1 MAVMTMK
8 KITQLSDV
16 QSLRLRHDTAIQGKT
31 QKTGFADLMQEEIQ
45 KESVHFSKHAE
56 TRIRQRGIEVSDD
69 MLTSLNQAVQKA
81 REKGAKDTV
90 IIGTQGAFIVNVPN
104 NIVVTTMTE
113 QEMKNNIFTNIDS
126 AVLM

>member
-1 MAVMTMK
+1 MAIKNV
-8 KITQLSDV
+8 TQLSDV
-16 QSLRLRHDTAIQGKT
+16 QSLRLRHDTAIQEKT
-31 QKTGFADLMQEEIQ
+31 KKTGFADLMQEEIQ
-45 KESVHFSKHAE
+45 RTSVQFSKHAE

-69 MLTSLNQAVQKA
+69 MMASLNQAVQKA

-90 IIGTQGAFIVNVPN
+90 TIGTQGAFIVNVPN
-104 NIVVTTMTE
+104 NIVITTMTE